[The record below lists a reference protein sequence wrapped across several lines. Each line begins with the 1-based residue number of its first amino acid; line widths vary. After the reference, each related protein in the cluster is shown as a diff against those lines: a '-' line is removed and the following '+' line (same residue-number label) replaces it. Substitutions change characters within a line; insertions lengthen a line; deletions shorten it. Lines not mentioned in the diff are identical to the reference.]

1 MIENKEVLAKI
12 DAFLKEEGVI
22 MPKGPIQ
29 EFYSQLLKLAG
40 FGAGASLTFSGKKA
54 GKIAVG
60 YIRNLIGK
68 ENPTLEEVAEYV
80 DTFLEETGICKSI
93 SFERINE
100 GMLLIKAKGS
110 IFAEGNE
117 SKKPL
122 CMPLTGA
129 LSGVFEEIMGGS
141 WECKEL
147 ECQAQGKEF
156 CLFELKAK

>member
-1 MIENKEVLAKI
+1 M
-12 DAFLKEEGVI
+12 
-22 MPKGPIQ
+22 
-29 EFYSQLLKLAG
+29 
-40 FGAGASLTFSGKKA
+40 
-54 GKIAVG
+54 
-60 YIRNLIGK
+60 
-68 ENPTLEEVAEYV
+68 

-117 SKKPL
+117 SKKNI
-122 CMPLTGA
+122 CMPLAGA
-129 LSGVFEEIMGGS
+129 LSGVFEEIIGRS

-156 CLFELKAK
+156 CVFELKAK